1 MSGTTGGPTP
11 EGVNVLALGVDSGPV
26 ERGVQ
31 QARQH
36 LGTLEN
42 AAERASQAWDGL
54 LDALGDTAVR
64 GQQVAPP
71 LRQTGDAA
79 EGAGERAR
87 RMAQA
92 LWESARAMT
101 EARTAAIA
109 TQQSLAAYQNAARA
123 ATQAQTELNERL
135 GVTARGQENY
145 RARAEDIAAYGA
157 ELDRLRQKFNPL
169 YAAGQQYRQGL
180 EEIRRAQAVGAI
192 SAAEAAAAQDRL
204 RMATQA
210 QVAAIRGIRPAAEE
224 AAGAVRLTGAQ
235 LTNLSYQIQDAAVQ
249 LSLGQN
255 PLMILMQQGPQ
266 AAMAVGG
273 VGESMRRMAE
283 FVTPTRAAIGLLGA
297 TMAIFTAATLGAQS
311 RLIELQQRLRATRED
326 YMSLADSVTEAAR
339 AVAVTSGTSTSDAR
353 SAGQIIAGSRGFQGG
368 REEIERLIRISADLA
383 RVTGTEVPAAADRM
397 AKALADPA
405 RAARELGESGL
416 LGFNDALR
424 RNAEL
429 LVAQGDRAG
438 AARLVIEQMA
448 RQTAGAAEQAT
459 ILGRAWRAV
468 ENAITG
474 AWQGLNRFAEASA
487 GGLAALVTGI
497 ARGGGL
503 VANEVELGG
512 QSQSIAREVSALSL
526 NSNSPT
532 DIRAAVLA
540 QARLMGVPEALAEYV
555 ARRESGFRQ
564 TDASGALLTSPA
576 GAVGIMQLMP
586 GTARELG
593 ANPAD
598 PQQNIVAGLRYLQ
611 QLLGDRRFQ
620 TNGAPDFGLV
630 AGAYNA
636 GPTAMAEILAGR
648 RQLTP
653 ETAAYI
659 AGASRLAVPGGSG
672 QLSEIGLEA
681 QRIGAAE
688 EQLRG
693 QDFRSDRLRILRGQA
708 GTIEGALESPSFDQ
722 SSEAAQR
729 YREALEKI
737 RAEIV
742 ALEDPTEG
750 MLRQQREAA
759 DLYRTGAGAAR
770 ELAQAEQQAA
780 ESARQKGKS
789 DAEAVLAGQEAR
801 RIAQQRLLGQLND
814 TLESQRR
821 STEASQAEAAALME
835 GATAMNAVADQRRAE
850 AEALKY
856 AAPGTAEYEAAV
868 RDLTA
873 AFEQQRAAAADL
885 GTAKQA
891 LQSNQQLEYLRA
903 ELALVG
909 ASTVERQRELAAL
922 KARQEIE
929 ARGGDPNSD
938 VSRQA
943 IQQARQ
949 ISDVRSELDRTQAA
963 YNDLAA
969 VGEQAFSRIGTAITQ
984 ALANGQLQTLRFGNI
999 AKAVFSEVLQY
1010 LAKLAVL
1017 NPIQN
1022 VLFGRNLPTIANVG
1036 GILGGLFGTS
1046 SSATAAPVLGG
1057 GGGVGGAVGGGLAL
1071 LGGGAAGGYTGTSG
1085 LTILGGGYGDQPAA
1099 GSGGPLGGLL
1109 GDSTFSTI
1117 GNVWSIGSKA
1127 LEFFRGGA
1135 TGLTEALNPGTWS
1148 ILQGT
1153 TVGGWLNTPLW
1164 GAIGPT
1170 QSGAP
1175 LSLTS
1180 LGGLAGGLLGGF
1192 GLGTIAGGIT
1202 GALRGTADST
1212 GTYIGTGVGTA
1223 AGAAIGSIIPGIG
1236 TVLGALI
1243 GGTLGGGAGGLF
1255 GPTIEGL
1262 RNRSGGTI
1270 QYGVQNGRLVVT
1282 EARGKRWNATEATGD
1297 AQAQLD
1303 AVNNELATRGIFL
1316 DEGPFGYIGYGRAP
1330 ARAGVAT
1337 EFNAE
1342 SVLPYLRSNT
1352 ADIESVL
1359 RNSDGGTLER
1369 ILGDVD
1375 WVRETY
1381 WPAMTAAQTATDEF
1395 TASMRELDE
1404 RFEPVIARARSL
1416 GLATKELDDIWAEA
1430 RARLVEQRALGITG
1444 ISAGLDAR
1452 EARLAGNDTQA
1463 ELFAFD
1469 QQARQE
1475 VFDTQGRLREL
1486 GVAAEQAAQTIE
1498 RLQEV
1503 QRKEREEIES
1513 RERDARAR
1521 AAEASA
1527 GGVVVSLADYARNL
1541 RAGAASPLSAQ
1552 SQFSIASEQF
1562 DTAAAAAAGGDWQ
1575 SVTRLTGYAD
1585 TLLSAG
1591 RNLYGSG
1598 TAYVETFNRVLA
1610 AIEKVAQQP
1619 AEQLTAQV
1627 LRAETRTQTDVLK
1640 SGLDDLKSELAAL
1653 RREVAQGSA
1662 MPARLVA

>member
-1 MSGTTGGPTP
+1 MSGTTGGSTP

-64 GQQVAPP
+64 GQQAAPP

-224 AAGAVRLTGAQ
+224 ATGAVRLTGAQ

-512 QSQSIAREVSALSL
+512 RSQSIAREVSALSL
-526 NSNSPT
+526 NSNSPA

-586 GTARELG
+586 DTARGLG

-636 GPTAMAEILAGR
+636 GPTAMADILAGR
-648 RQLTP
+648 RRLTP

-801 RIAQQRLLGQLND
+801 RIAQQRLLGQMND
-814 TLESQRR
+814 ALESQRR

-885 GTAKQA
+885 ATTKQA
-891 LQSNQQLEYLRA
+891 IQSNQQLEYLRA

-929 ARGGDPNSD
+929 ARGGDAGSD

-943 IQQARQ
+943 IQQARA
-949 ISDVRSELDRTQAA
+949 IADVRSELDRTQAA
-963 YNDLAA
+963 YNDLAS

-1017 NPIQN
+1017 NPLQN

-1057 GGGVGGAVGGGLAL
+1057 GVGSAIGGGLTI

-1085 LTILGGGYGDQPAA
+1085 LTILGGGYGDQPA
-1099 GSGGPLGGLL
+1099 GGGGGFLGGLL
-1109 GDSTFSTI
+1109 GDSTFSTL
-1117 GNVWSIGSKA
+1117 GNIWSIGSKA
-1127 LEFFRGGA
+1127 WDFFKGGA

-1175 LSLTS
+1175 LGLTTVGGL
-1180 LGGLAGGLLGGF
+1180 LGGLAGGF
-1192 GLGTIAGGIT
+1192 GLGTLAGGIT

-1212 GTYIGTGVGTA
+1212 GTYIGSGVGTA
-1223 AGAAIGSIIPGIG
+1223 AGAAIGSLIPGIG

-1255 GPTIEGL
+1255 GPTKQGL
-1262 RNRSGGTI
+1262 ENRSGGTV
-1270 QYGVQNGRLVVT
+1270 QYGIRDGQLIIT
-1282 EARGKRWNATEATGD
+1282 EARGKRWDAAAATAD

-1303 AVNNELATRGIFL
+1303 EVNQAISSRGL
-1316 DEGPFGYIGYGRAP
+1316 YLSGDLSGYIGYGKAP
-1330 ARAGVAT
+1330 ARAGVPS
-1337 EFNAE
+1337 EFDSELVRAF
-1342 SVLPYLRSNT
+1342 VRSNDPEIST
-1352 ADIESVL
+1352 AI
-1359 RNSDGGTLER
+1359 RNSGSTNLES
-1369 ILGDVD
+1369 LFGDVD

-1381 WPAMTAAQTATDEF
+1381 QPAMQAARESIDSFNT
-1395 TASMRELDE
+1395 SLSELDA
-1404 RFEPVIARARSL
+1404 RFQPVIDRAKQL
-1416 GLATKELDDIWAEA
+1416 GLATYELEVIWSEA
-1430 RARLVEQRALGITG
+1430 RTRMVEQRAIGIAA
-1444 ISAGLDAR
+1444 ISGDLAVR

-1463 ELFAFD
+1463 SLLAFD
-1469 QQARQE
+1469 LQARQE
-1475 VFDTQGRLREL
+1475 IFDTQGRLREL
-1486 GVAAEQAAQTIE
+1486 GVAAEEATQTIA
-1498 RLQEV
+1498 RLREV
-1503 QRKEREEIES
+1503 QQKERQDIEQREQ
-1513 RERDARAR
+1513 RERTRL
-1521 AAEASA
+1521 AEATA

-1541 RAGAASPLSAQ
+1541 RAGGASPLSAQ

-1575 SVTRLTGYAD
+1575 SVTRLTSYAD

-1598 TAYVETFNRVLA
+1598 AAYVETFNRVLE

-1640 SGLDDLKSELAAL
+1640 SGLDDLKAELAAL